1 MLPFFPSRRLVGPSN
16 GAYSEF
22 PDSLWKGYS
31 PKFRVILQSSSK
43 KLQKKVRTGFEGCLW
58 VCALLI
64 GLLPGARPWYSHYR
78 GGSVKARSALSG
90 SRRGG
95 MRTLAD
101 RGRLLQDAPFSTQ
114 KFLLEGI
121 STRRAQ
127 FATVSA
133 GLVSV
138 RAKMIVAQLPP
149 AFSEG
154 GENAGALRAS
164 CKRRSFASLRG

>member
-1 MLPFFPSRRLVGPSN
+1 MLPFFPSCRLVGPSN

-31 PKFRVILQSSSK
+31 QKFRAILQSSGPFSK
-43 KLQKKVRTGFEGCLW
+43 VRAKSYKKVRTGFEGCLW

-121 STRRAQ
+121 SIRR
-127 FATVSA
+127 
-133 GLVSV
+133 
-138 RAKMIVAQLPP
+138 
-149 AFSEG
+149 
-154 GENAGALRAS
+154 
-164 CKRRSFASLRG
+164 

>member
-1 MLPFFPSRRLVGPSN
+1 
-16 GAYSEF
+16 
-22 PDSLWKGYS
+22 
-31 PKFRVILQSSSK
+31 
-43 KLQKKVRTGFEGCLW
+43 
-58 VCALLI
+58 
-64 GLLPGARPWYSHYR
+64 
-78 GGSVKARSALSG
+78 
-90 SRRGG
+90 

-121 STRRAQ
+121 STRPAEL
-127 FATVSA
+127 ATVSA

-164 CKRRSFASLRG
+164 CKRRSFASLRW